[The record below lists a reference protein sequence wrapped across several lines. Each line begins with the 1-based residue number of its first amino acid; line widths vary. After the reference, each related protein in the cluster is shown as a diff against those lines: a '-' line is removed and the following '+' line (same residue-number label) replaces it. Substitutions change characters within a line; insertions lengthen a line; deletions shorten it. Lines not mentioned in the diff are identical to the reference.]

1 LEGVGYILPNIT
13 RRASAER
20 QLYIEKKK
28 SEQSPMDFVRRNKD
42 EEMNRV
48 KHDLNIVNHEF
59 VLVTGMDSEE
69 FV

>member
-1 LEGVGYILPNIT
+1 
-13 RRASAER
+13 
-20 QLYIEKKK
+20 
-28 SEQSPMDFVRRNKD
+28 MDFVRRNKD
-42 EEMNRV
+42 EEINRV